1 MSTKTKEGEMQSWA
15 KEMVVYQIWPRSFK
29 DSNGDGIGDINGVIS
44 KLDYLQ
50 DLGINC
56 IWFSPLYKSPQ
67 KDYGYDISDYYSI
80 APEYGTMDD
89 FKKLIAEC
97 KKRNIRII
105 MDLVINH
112 TSDQHEWFLKSLE
125 GDKKY
130 HDYYFW
136 RKGKGKRPPNNWM
149 SSFPGDAWKYRKETG
164 EYYLHLFAVEQP
176 DLNHDNPEVREEVKK
191 IMNFYLDLGVD
202 GFREDVI
209 VYISKKE
216 GLPNGF
222 PIPVMRGFEN
232 YTEGPNLHKYLAEYR
247 QEIKKRDAIQIG
259 EAPMM
264 TPKKAM
270 KYIAGEDRVLDMVF
284 GFEHVQA
291 DCIGA
296 AVVKTGFKLK
306 KLKKAYNRWQKG
318 LYGRAWNTNFLENH
332 DIPRIVSRYG
342 SEDYRVD
349 SAKALAITYAFL
361 TGTMF
366 IYQGQEIGMTNVPF
380 ETWDDFKDV
389 ATFNIKALMEKTHL
403 FSKKKIFE
411 NIKYGARDNARTPVQ
426 WSGEK
431 YAGFSTV
438 EPWYLVN
445 SNYKEINVEAE
456 EKDPNSVLNFYK
468 KVIKVRNENKETAI
482 YGEFKMMYNSDN
494 HILAYKKIA
503 EKDELFVVVNLSKK
517 TLSDRKVD
525 KEIQKGK
532 YKLILANMEST
543 KGSIKPYEARVYKK
557 RI

>member
-112 TSDQHEWFLKSLE
+112 TSDQHEWFLKSFE

-270 KYIAGEDRVLDMVF
+270 KYIAGDDRVLDMVF

-426 WSGEK
+426 WSSEK
-431 YAGFSTV
+431 YAGFSAV

-445 SNYKEINVEAE
+445 SNYKEINVEVE

-468 KVIKVRNENKETAI
+468 KVIKLRNENKETAI

-532 YKLILANMEST
+532 YELILANMEST

>member
-149 SSFPGDAWKYRKETG
+149 SSFPVDAWKYRKETG

-270 KYIAGEDRVLDMVF
+270 KYIAGDDRVLDMVF

-349 SAKALAITYAFL
+349 SAKALATTYAFL

-426 WSGEK
+426 WSSEK

-445 SNYKEINVEAE
+445 SNYKETNVEAE

-503 EKDELFVVVNLSKK
+503 EKEELFVVVNLSKK

-525 KEIQKGK
+525 KEIHKGK
-532 YKLILANMEST
+532 YELILANMEST
-543 KGSIKPYEARVYKK
+543 KGLIKPYEARVYKK
-557 RI
+557 RV

>member
-1 MSTKTKEGEMQSWA
+1 MQSWA

-97 KKRNIRII
+97 KKRNIKII

-389 ATFNIKALMEKTHL
+389 ATFNIKELMEKTHL

-431 YAGFSTV
+431 YAGFSIA

-468 KVIKVRNENKETAI
+468 KVIKVRSENKETAI

-517 TLSDRKVD
+517 TLSDRKID

-532 YKLILANMEST
+532 YELILANMEST

>member
-270 KYIAGEDRVLDMVF
+270 KYIAGDDRVLDMVF

-431 YAGFSTV
+431 HAGFSTV

-503 EKDELFVVVNLSKK
+503 EKEELFVVVNLSKK

>member
-1 MSTKTKEGEMQSWA
+1 MQSWA

-270 KYIAGEDRVLDMVF
+270 KYIAGDDRVLDMVF

-431 YAGFSTV
+431 HAGFSTV

-503 EKDELFVVVNLSKK
+503 EKEELFVVVNLSKK

>member
-1 MSTKTKEGEMQSWA
+1 MQSWA

-296 AVVKTGFKLK
+296 AVVKTEFKLK

-389 ATFNIKALMEKTHL
+389 ATFNIKELMEKTHL

-426 WSGEK
+426 WSSEK
-431 YAGFSTV
+431 YAGFSAV

-468 KVIKVRNENKETAI
+468 KVIKLRNENKETAI

-525 KEIQKGK
+525 KVIQKGN
-532 YKLILANMEST
+532 YELILANMEST
-543 KGSIKPYEARVYKK
+543 KGLIKPYEARVYKK
-557 RI
+557 RV

>member
-1 MSTKTKEGEMQSWA
+1 MQSWA

-89 FKKLIAEC
+89 FKRLIAEC
-97 KKRNIRII
+97 KKRNIKII

-149 SSFPGDAWKYRKETG
+149 SSFPEDAWKYRKETG

-342 SEDYRVD
+342 SEDYRAD

-380 ETWDDFKDV
+380 EKWDDFKDV

-482 YGEFKMMYNSDN
+482 YGEFKMIYNGDN

-517 TLSDRKVD
+517 TLSGRKVD
-525 KEIQKGK
+525 KVIQKEN
-532 YKLILANMEST
+532 YELILANMEST
-543 KGSIKPYEARVYKK
+543 KGLIKPYEARVYKK

>member
-270 KYIAGEDRVLDMVF
+270 KYIAGDDRVLDMVF

-349 SAKALAITYAFL
+349 SAKSLAITYAFL

-366 IYQGQEIGMTNVPF
+366 IYQQMCHLKHGTILKMLQHLTLKHL
-380 ETWDDFKDV
+380 W
-389 ATFNIKALMEKTHL
+389 EKHISL
-403 FSKKKIFE
+403 ARKK
-411 NIKYGARDNARTPVQ
+411 
-426 WSGEK
+426 
-431 YAGFSTV
+431 
-438 EPWYLVN
+438 YL
-445 SNYKEINVEAE
+445 
-456 EKDPNSVLNFYK
+456 
-468 KVIKVRNENKETAI
+468 
-482 YGEFKMMYNSDN
+482 
-494 HILAYKKIA
+494 
-503 EKDELFVVVNLSKK
+503 K
-517 TLSDRKVD
+517 TLSMGQGITQEHQYSGVAK
-525 KEIQKGK
+525 
-532 YKLILANMEST
+532 NMRDS
-543 KGSIKPYEARVYKK
+543 VL
-557 RI
+557 

>member
-1 MSTKTKEGEMQSWA
+1 MQSWA

-136 RKGKGKRPPNNWM
+136 RKGKGKRLPNNWM

-191 IMNFYLDLGVD
+191 VMNFYLDLGVD

-270 KYIAGEDRVLDMVF
+270 KYIAGDDRVLDMVF

-431 YAGFSTV
+431 HAGFSTV

-503 EKDELFVVVNLSKK
+503 EKEELFVVVNLSKK

>member
-1 MSTKTKEGEMQSWA
+1 MQSWA

-89 FKKLIAEC
+89 FKTLIAEC
-97 KKRNIRII
+97 KKRNIKII

-342 SEDYRVD
+342 SEHYRVD
-349 SAKALAITYAFL
+349 SAKALATTYAFL

-456 EKDPNSVLNFYK
+456 EKDQNSVLNFYK
-468 KVIKVRNENKETAI
+468 KVVKVRNENKGTAI

-525 KEIQKGK
+525 KVIQKGN
-532 YKLILANMEST
+532 YELILANMEST
-543 KGSIKPYEARVYKK
+543 KGLIKPYEARVYKK

>member
-1 MSTKTKEGEMQSWA
+1 MQSWA

-270 KYIAGEDRVLDMVF
+270 KYIAGDDRVLDMVF

-389 ATFNIKALMEKTHL
+389 ATFNIKALMGKIHL

-426 WSGEK
+426 WSSEK

-456 EKDPNSVLNFYK
+456 EKDQNSVLNFYK
-468 KVIKVRNENKETAI
+468 KVIKVRNENKGTAI

-503 EKDELFVVVNLSKK
+503 EKEELFVVVNLSKK

-525 KEIQKGK
+525 KEIHKGK
-532 YKLILANMEST
+532 YELILANMEST

>member
-89 FKKLIAEC
+89 FKRLIAEC

-361 TGTMF
+361 TGTMV

-431 YAGFSTV
+431 HAGFSTV

-468 KVIKVRNENKETAI
+468 KIIKVRNENKETAI

-525 KEIQKGK
+525 KVIQKGN
-532 YKLILANMEST
+532 YELILANMEST
-543 KGSIKPYEARVYKK
+543 RGLIKPYEARVYKK

>member
-296 AVVKTGFKLK
+296 AVVKTEFKLK

-389 ATFNIKALMEKTHL
+389 ATFNIKELMEKTHL

-426 WSGEK
+426 WSSEK
-431 YAGFSTV
+431 YAGFSAV

-468 KVIKVRNENKETAI
+468 KVIKLRNENKETAI

-525 KEIQKGK
+525 KVIQKGN
-532 YKLILANMEST
+532 YELILANMEST
-543 KGSIKPYEARVYKK
+543 KGLIKPYEARVYKK
-557 RI
+557 RV

>member
-247 QEIKKRDAIQIG
+247 QEIKKGDAIQIG

-525 KEIQKGK
+525 KEIQKGN
-532 YKLILANMEST
+532 YELILANMEST

>member
-15 KEMVVYQIWPRSFK
+15 KEMVAYQIWPRSFK

-44 KLDYLQ
+44 ELDYLQ

-270 KYIAGEDRVLDMVF
+270 KYIAGDDRVLDMVF

-468 KVIKVRNENKETAI
+468 KVIKERNENKETAI

-532 YKLILANMEST
+532 YELILANMEST

>member
-1 MSTKTKEGEMQSWA
+1 MQSWA

-89 FKKLIAEC
+89 FKRLIAEC

-342 SEDYRVD
+342 SEDYRAD

-380 ETWDDFKDV
+380 EKWDDFKDV

-456 EKDPNSVLNFYK
+456 EKDPNSALNFYK

>member
-1 MSTKTKEGEMQSWA
+1 
-15 KEMVVYQIWPRSFK
+15 
-29 DSNGDGIGDINGVIS
+29 
-44 KLDYLQ
+44 
-50 DLGINC
+50 
-56 IWFSPLYKSPQ
+56 
-67 KDYGYDISDYYSI
+67 
-80 APEYGTMDD
+80 
-89 FKKLIAEC
+89 
-97 KKRNIRII
+97 
-105 MDLVINH
+105 
-112 TSDQHEWFLKSLE
+112 
-125 GDKKY
+125 
-130 HDYYFW
+130 
-136 RKGKGKRPPNNWM
+136 M

-270 KYIAGEDRVLDMVF
+270 KYIAGDDRVLDMVF

-482 YGEFKMMYNSDN
+482 YGEFKMMYNGDN
-494 HILAYKKIA
+494 HMLAYKKIA

-525 KEIQKGK
+525 KVIQKGN
-532 YKLILANMEST
+532 YELILANMEST
-543 KGSIKPYEARVYKK
+543 KGLIKPYEARVYKK

>member
-1 MSTKTKEGEMQSWA
+1 MQSWA

-89 FKKLIAEC
+89 FKRLIAEC

-361 TGTMF
+361 TGTMV

-431 YAGFSTV
+431 HAGFSTV

-468 KVIKVRNENKETAI
+468 KIIKVRNENKETAI

-525 KEIQKGK
+525 KVIQKGN
-532 YKLILANMEST
+532 YELILANMEST
-543 KGSIKPYEARVYKK
+543 RGLIKPYEARVYKK

>member
-136 RKGKGKRPPNNWM
+136 RNGKGKRPPNNWM

-232 YTEGPNLHKYLAEYR
+232 YTEGPNIHKYLAEYR

-270 KYIAGEDRVLDMVF
+270 KYIAGDDRVLDMVF

-318 LYGRAWNTNFLENH
+318 LYSRAWNTNFLENH

-349 SAKALAITYAFL
+349 SAKALATTYAFL

-482 YGEFKMMYNSDN
+482 YGEFKMMYNGDN

-532 YKLILANMEST
+532 YELILANMESI

>member
-1 MSTKTKEGEMQSWA
+1 MQSWA

-149 SSFPGDAWKYRKETG
+149 SSFPVDAWKYRKETG

-270 KYIAGEDRVLDMVF
+270 KYIAGDDRVLDMVF

-349 SAKALAITYAFL
+349 SAKALATTYAFL

-426 WSGEK
+426 WSSEK

-445 SNYKEINVEAE
+445 SNYKETNVEAE

-503 EKDELFVVVNLSKK
+503 EKEELFVVVNLSKK

-525 KEIQKGK
+525 KEIHKGK
-532 YKLILANMEST
+532 YELILANMEST
-543 KGSIKPYEARVYKK
+543 KGLIKPYEARVYKK
-557 RI
+557 RV

>member
-1 MSTKTKEGEMQSWA
+1 MQSWA

-149 SSFPGDAWKYRKETG
+149 SSFPGDAWKYRKEMG

-270 KYIAGEDRVLDMVF
+270 KYIAGDDRVLDMVF

-389 ATFNIKALMEKTHL
+389 ATFNIKELMEKTHL

-426 WSGEK
+426 WSSEK
-431 YAGFSTV
+431 YAGFSAV

-468 KVIKVRNENKETAI
+468 KVIKLRNENKETAI

-525 KEIQKGK
+525 KVIQKGN
-532 YKLILANMEST
+532 YELILANMEST
-543 KGSIKPYEARVYKK
+543 KGLIKPYEARVYKK
-557 RI
+557 RV

>member
-1 MSTKTKEGEMQSWA
+1 MSTKTKEGKMQSWA

-89 FKKLIAEC
+89 FKRLIAEC
-97 KKRNIRII
+97 KKRNIKII

-389 ATFNIKALMEKTHL
+389 ATFNIKELMEKTHL

-517 TLSDRKVD
+517 TLSDKKVD

>member
-136 RKGKGKRPPNNWM
+136 RKGKGKRLPNNWM

-191 IMNFYLDLGVD
+191 VMNFYLDLGVD

-270 KYIAGEDRVLDMVF
+270 KYIAGDDRVLDMVF

-389 ATFNIKALMEKTHL
+389 ATFNIKELMEKTHL

-426 WSGEK
+426 WSSEK
-431 YAGFSTV
+431 YAGFSAV

-468 KVIKVRNENKETAI
+468 KVIKLRNENKETAI

-525 KEIQKGK
+525 KVIQKGN
-532 YKLILANMEST
+532 YELILANMEST
-543 KGSIKPYEARVYKK
+543 KGLIKPYEARVYKK
-557 RI
+557 RV

>member
-1 MSTKTKEGEMQSWA
+1 MQSWA

-89 FKKLIAEC
+89 FKTLIAEC
-97 KKRNIRII
+97 KKRNIKII

-270 KYIAGEDRVLDMVF
+270 KYIAGDDRVLDMVF

-389 ATFNIKALMEKTHL
+389 ATFNIKELMEKTHL

-426 WSGEK
+426 WSSEK

-445 SNYKEINVEAE
+445 SNYKEINVDAE
-456 EKDPNSVLNFYK
+456 EKDQNSVLNFYK

-532 YKLILANMEST
+532 YELILANMESI

>member
-149 SSFPGDAWKYRKETG
+149 SSFPGDAWKYRKEMG

-270 KYIAGEDRVLDMVF
+270 KYIAGDDRVLDMVF

-431 YAGFSTV
+431 HAGFSTV

-503 EKDELFVVVNLSKK
+503 EKEELFLVVNLSKK

>member
-342 SEDYRVD
+342 SEDYRED
-349 SAKALAITYAFL
+349 SAKALATTYAFL

-403 FSKKKIFE
+403 FSKKKILE

-525 KEIQKGK
+525 KKIKKGK
-532 YKLILANMEST
+532 YELILANMEST

>member
-1 MSTKTKEGEMQSWA
+1 MQSWA

-149 SSFPGDAWKYRKETG
+149 SSFPGDAWKYRKEMG

-270 KYIAGEDRVLDMVF
+270 KYIAGDDRVLDMVF

-431 YAGFSTV
+431 HAGFSTV

-503 EKDELFVVVNLSKK
+503 EKEELFLVVNLSKK

>member
-1 MSTKTKEGEMQSWA
+1 MQSWA

-89 FKKLIAEC
+89 FKRLIAEC
-97 KKRNIRII
+97 KKRNIKII

-136 RKGKGKRPPNNWM
+136 RKGKGKGKRPPNNWM

-389 ATFNIKALMEKTHL
+389 ATFNIKELMEKTHL

-431 YAGFSTV
+431 YAGFSIA

-468 KVIKVRNENKETAI
+468 KIIKVRSENKETAI

-494 HILAYKKIA
+494 HMLAYKKIA

-525 KEIQKGK
+525 KEIKKGK
-532 YKLILANMEST
+532 YELILANMEST

>member
-270 KYIAGEDRVLDMVF
+270 KYIAGEDRVLDMLF

-296 AVVKTGFKLK
+296 AVVKTEFKLK

-389 ATFNIKALMEKTHL
+389 ATFNIKELMEKTHL

-426 WSGEK
+426 WSSEK
-431 YAGFSTV
+431 YAGFSAV

-445 SNYKEINVEAE
+445 SNYKEINVEVE

-468 KVIKVRNENKETAI
+468 KVIKLRNENKETAI

-525 KEIQKGK
+525 KVIQKGN
-532 YKLILANMEST
+532 YELILANMEST
-543 KGSIKPYEARVYKK
+543 KGLIKPYEARVYKK
-557 RI
+557 RV

>member
-89 FKKLIAEC
+89 FKRLIAEC
-97 KKRNIRII
+97 KKRNIKII

-125 GDKKY
+125 GDKKC

-176 DLNHDNPEVREEVKK
+176 DLNHDNPEVRKEVKK

-380 ETWDDFKDV
+380 EKWDDFKDV

-403 FSKKKIFE
+403 FSKKK
-411 NIKYGARDNARTPVQ
+411 Q

-431 YAGFSTV
+431 YAGFSTA

-468 KVIKVRNENKETAI
+468 KVIKVRSENKETAI

-525 KEIQKGK
+525 KEIKKGK
-532 YKLILANMEST
+532 HELILANMEST

>member
-1 MSTKTKEGEMQSWA
+1 MSTKTKEGKMQSWA

-67 KDYGYDISDYYSI
+67 KDYGYDISDYYLI

-342 SEDYRVD
+342 SEDHRAD

-482 YGEFKMMYNSDN
+482 YGEFKTMYNSDN
-494 HILAYKKIA
+494 HILAYKKIT

>member
-89 FKKLIAEC
+89 FKRLIAEC
-97 KKRNIRII
+97 KKRNIKII

-136 RKGKGKRPPNNWM
+136 RKGKGKRAPNNWM

-342 SEDYRVD
+342 SEEYRVD

-389 ATFNIKALMEKTHL
+389 ATFNIKELMEKTHL

-431 YAGFSTV
+431 YAGFSIA

-468 KVIKVRNENKETAI
+468 KIIKVRSENKETAI

-525 KEIQKGK
+525 KEIKKGK
-532 YKLILANMEST
+532 YELILANMEST

>member
-149 SSFPGDAWKYRKETG
+149 SSFPGDAWKYRKEMG

-270 KYIAGEDRVLDMVF
+270 KYIAGDDRVLDMVF

-389 ATFNIKALMEKTHL
+389 ATFNIKELMEKTHL

-426 WSGEK
+426 WSSEK
-431 YAGFSTV
+431 YAGFSAV

-468 KVIKVRNENKETAI
+468 KVIKLRNENKETAI

-525 KEIQKGK
+525 KVIQKGN
-532 YKLILANMEST
+532 YELILANMEST
-543 KGSIKPYEARVYKK
+543 KGLIKPYEARVYKK
-557 RI
+557 RV

>member
-270 KYIAGEDRVLDMVF
+270 KYIAGDDRVLDMVF

-389 ATFNIKALMEKTHL
+389 ATFNIKELMEKTHL

-426 WSGEK
+426 WSSEK
-431 YAGFSTV
+431 YAGFSAV

-468 KVIKVRNENKETAI
+468 KVIKLRNENKETAI

-517 TLSDRKVD
+517 TLSDRKID
-525 KEIQKGK
+525 KVIQKGN
-532 YKLILANMEST
+532 YELILANMEST
-543 KGSIKPYEARVYKK
+543 KGLIKPYEARVYKK
-557 RI
+557 RV

>member
-1 MSTKTKEGEMQSWA
+1 MQSWA

-296 AVVKTGFKLK
+296 AVVKTEFKLK

-389 ATFNIKALMEKTHL
+389 ATFNIKELMEKTHL

-426 WSGEK
+426 WSSEK

-456 EKDPNSVLNFYK
+456 EKDQNSVLNFYK
-468 KVIKVRNENKETAI
+468 KVIKERNENKETAI

-532 YKLILANMEST
+532 YELILANVEST

>member
-1 MSTKTKEGEMQSWA
+1 MQSWA

-270 KYIAGEDRVLDMVF
+270 KYIAGDDRVLDMVF

-431 YAGFSTV
+431 HAGFSTV

-525 KEIQKGK
+525 KVIQKGN
-532 YKLILANMEST
+532 YELILANMEST
-543 KGSIKPYEARVYKK
+543 KGSIKPYEGRVYKK

>member
-1 MSTKTKEGEMQSWA
+1 MQSWA

-136 RKGKGKRPPNNWM
+136 RKGKGKRLPNNWM

-191 IMNFYLDLGVD
+191 VMNFYLDLGVD

-270 KYIAGEDRVLDMVF
+270 KYIAGDDRVLDMVF

-389 ATFNIKALMEKTHL
+389 ATFNIKELMEKTHL

-426 WSGEK
+426 WSSEK
-431 YAGFSTV
+431 YAGFSAV

-468 KVIKVRNENKETAI
+468 KVIKLRNENKETAI

-525 KEIQKGK
+525 KVIQKGN
-532 YKLILANMEST
+532 YELILANMEST
-543 KGSIKPYEARVYKK
+543 KGLIKPYEARVYKK
-557 RI
+557 RV